1 MFQIYKHCENRKL
14 FNNYLNNNYY
24 LRSYKHTI
32 IQYTTLMHLT
42 HIPTA
47 TFNKKYAPITMMS
60 DTLKDWERAKNLVVE
75 LDAMSCLHTHHTQ
88 TNTNKED
95 RKTQGVPVSQLCV
108 WIDH

>member
-1 MFQIYKHCENRKL
+1 
-14 FNNYLNNNYY
+14 
-24 LRSYKHTI
+24 
-32 IQYTTLMHLT
+32 MHLT

-88 TNTNKED
+88 TNT
-95 RKTQGVPVSQLCV
+95 RQGGQKDTRRSGQSALCV
-108 WIDH
+108 NWSLNTSV